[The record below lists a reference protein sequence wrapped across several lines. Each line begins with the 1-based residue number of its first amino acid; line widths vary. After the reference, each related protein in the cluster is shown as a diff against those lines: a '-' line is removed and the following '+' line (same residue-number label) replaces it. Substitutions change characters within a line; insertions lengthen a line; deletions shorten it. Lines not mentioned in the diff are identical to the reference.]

1 MTVFPRLKHGF
12 VIFGRSKDIWM
23 LCSALKMSINQAYIP
38 LKALLGSAQHAVV
51 ETCRSFPCQSNLS
64 AGGSGVVS
72 AAHVVQSAREPVLH
86 SVDPAG
92 ATDRP
97 AHFRLVSG
105 EDQPLCCTTP
115 WRRSKS
121 EDVAANVFGRKAHSC
136 PLQHTSF
143 EAWIV

>member
-1 MTVFPRLKHGF
+1 
-12 VIFGRSKDIWM
+12 
-23 LCSALKMSINQAYIP
+23 MSINQAYIP

-86 SVDPAG
+86 SEDPAG

-115 WRRSKS
+115 WRRMCLEEKHTAVLSSTHLLKPGLC
-121 EDVAANVFGRKAHSC
+121 DRCGKAA
-136 PLQHTSF
+136 
-143 EAWIV
+143 